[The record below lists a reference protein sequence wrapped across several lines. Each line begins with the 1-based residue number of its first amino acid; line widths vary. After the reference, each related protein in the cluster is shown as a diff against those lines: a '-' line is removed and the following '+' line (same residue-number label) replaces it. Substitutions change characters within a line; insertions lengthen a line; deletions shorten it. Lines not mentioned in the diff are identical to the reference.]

1 MVDVIVRGGLVM
13 VPLLLCSVLA
23 VAVSLE
29 RVWFMVRARVDTED
43 LMEDVKLALAQGK
56 VLEAMQIA
64 KKSRGPVASVL
75 SAGIAHYDREKEEIK
90 ERVEEVGK
98 EEIFKMERRMNILDA
113 IVTIAP
119 LLGLLGTVTGII
131 KSFNV
136 LGALEGIDQP
146 AALSIGIAEALIT
159 TAVGL
164 MIAIPT
170 MAVYS
175 YLNSLIDRN
184 AAEMTKRTNELLDVL
199 ESRGEY

>member
-1 MVDVIVRGGLVM
+1 MVDVIVRGGLIM

-29 RVWFMVRARVDTED
+29 RIWFMVKARVDTED

-75 SAGIAHYDREKEEIK
+75 SAGIAHYDRDKEEIK